1 MKASIIGEQAMGQ
14 LPDAEFNSHQADHD
28 DSQLAIDTVH
38 QEDGTHHQDHAE
50 NA

>member
-1 MKASIIGEQAMGQ
+1 MKASIIGEQAMRQ
-14 LPDAEFNSHQADHD
+14 LPDAELNTHQADQAN
-28 DSQLAIDTVH
+28 SQLAINTAP